1 MREALESFY
10 SMAIMRRLFKMWQ
23 TLRLLSTC
31 SVQSHAQSFP
41 FIREIKR
48 MKARVVAAKGTHSKK
63 RQKLADSRTY
73 RALLIGV
80 WVYGALF
87 TLCGI
92 TVI

>member
-1 MREALESFY
+1 
-10 SMAIMRRLFKMWQ
+10 
-23 TLRLLSTC
+23 
-31 SVQSHAQSFP
+31 
-41 FIREIKR
+41 